1 MNITHIVC
9 RFPPYHG
16 GMGAVALHMVKGL
29 SDRGHTVEVLTPLYG
44 VSEEKNSEFAA
55 LTVEATRIAPS
66 IQYGNAAY
74 LPAIK
79 KELDRADIVHLH
91 YPFFGTA
98 NLVRR
103 WKLQHPQK
111 KFVVTYHMDTRAD
124 GWKGLFFS
132 WYAAYWMPK
141 ILSQADAITVSSFAY
156 AEASQAADHF
166 FRHQPRWHELPFGV
180 DIDRFHPRNRPDEL
194 FLQHGLNKDMPTI
207 LFVGGM
213 DTAHAFKG
221 IPVLL
226 KALLVLQKQG
236 VPFQAVFVGEGNLR
250 EGFRLTARGLGLS
263 HAVRFVGRA
272 TEEALPLFYN
282 MADVLVL
289 PSTHQ
294 NEAFGMVLLEA
305 FASGVPVIASDLPGV
320 RTLALKAGVTFISG
334 SHTDLADA
342 IAEYLTDANPQDWR
356 TKARSV
362 AETEYQWP
370 RVIDRLEEI
379 YRGLF

>member
-1 MNITHIVC
+1 MHITHIVC
-9 RFPPYHG
+9 RFPPYDG
-16 GMGAVALHMVKGL
+16 GMGAVALHMVAGL
-29 SDRGHTVEVLTPLYG
+29 SARGHAVEVLTPLYG
-44 VSEEKNSEFAA
+44 APEEKNVDLEA
-55 LTVEATRIAPS
+55 LAVEATRIAPS

-103 WKLQHPQK
+103 WKLEHPKK

-124 GWKGLFFS
+124 GWKGLVFS
-132 WYAAYWMPK
+132 WYAQYWMPK
-141 ILSQADAITVSSFAY
+141 ILSQADAITVSSFEY
-156 AEASQAADHF
+156 AKASQAAGHF
-166 FRHQPRWHELPFGV
+166 FRHQSRWHELPFGV
-180 DIDRFHPRNRPDEL
+180 DIDRFYPRNRPDEL
-194 FLQHGLNKDMPTI
+194 FLQHDLKKDMPII

-250 EGFRLTARGLGLS
+250 EGFQLTARGFGLS

-272 TEEALPLFYN
+272 TEQTLPFFYN

-320 RTLALKAGVTFISG
+320 RTVASKAGVTFSPG

-342 IAEYLTDANPQDWR
+342 IAEYLAMPDAGEWR
-356 TKARSV
+356 TKARMV

-379 YRGLF
+379 YDSLF